1 METIQKSSER
11 PSIDLNSGKLS
22 SGTNRKLSLGTN
34 GTSQIGS
41 GGNTST
47 KKLIKNFDYEIKPMI
62 CNPNEDLFDEVD
74 VSEEDF
80 NDD

>member
-22 SGTNRKLSLGTN
+22 SGTN